1 MPHPR
6 IAIVG
11 AGPVGTT
18 LARLLH
24 LQTPSASVT
33 VFESDASPNY
43 RSQGGT
49 LDLHTQTG
57 LAALKEAGLWDDFLK
72 HARYDGEALK
82 ITDKKLKICH
92 QQEPTRGPDMSREQG
107 SGWDRQE
114 RPEID
119 RGLLRRIL
127 TESLPEGVVRWGH
140 RLKELR
146 PAGHGKK
153 PTDNELV
160 FKVVTS
166 EERREEIL
174 SGFDLIVGADG
185 GWSKVRSQALSST
198 KPLFSGIIWHEL
210 RIPDAKNTAPE
221 VYAFTNRGSVFAY
234 VDFQKIALQQMG
246 DGSLYVAVMYRAEDE
261 TWVTRCAF
269 DGNNLDETKKA
280 LLERLRDEDWHP
292 LLSEAIAQAQG
303 KAAIRGLYMLP
314 VGFSWAHR
322 QGITILGDAAHLMT
336 PFAGEGVNLG
346 MQDAR
351 MLAKGIQAGGEDLD
365 KLDEEVAAFEKDM
378 FKRAG
383 SFQKLTDDM
392 MHHWFYTENS
402 PEDVLPKARATLDK
416 FHAEFR

>member
-1 MPHPR
+1 MPHPK

-18 LARLLH
+18 LARLLL

-33 VFESDASPNY
+33 VFESDDSPDY

-49 LDLHTQTG
+49 LDLHAQTG
-57 LAALKEAGLWDDFLK
+57 LAALKEAGLWEDFLK

-82 ITDKKLKICH
+82 ITDKKLKIYH
-92 QQEPTRGPDMSREQG
+92 QQEPSGGSGMPREQG
-107 SGWDRQE
+107 SGWGRQE

-119 RGLLRRIL
+119 RGQLRRL
-127 TESLPEGVVRWGH
+127 LNESLPEGVVRWGH

-146 PAGHGKK
+146 PAGHSEK

-166 EERREEIL
+166 GERPEEVIL

-210 RIPDAKNTAPE
+210 RIPDAKNTAPK
-221 VYAFTNRGSVFAY
+221 VYAFTNRGSVFAH

-246 DGSLYVAVMYRAEDE
+246 DGSLYVTVMYRAEDE
-261 TWVTRCAF
+261 TCGF
-269 DGNNLDETKKA
+269 DGNKLDETKKA
-280 LLERLRDEDWHP
+280 LLERLSDEDWHP
-292 LLSEAIAQAQG
+292 LLSEAIAQAQD

-365 KLDEEVAAFEKDM
+365 RLDEEVAAFEKDM

-383 SFQKLTDDM
+383 LIQKLADDL
-392 MHHWFYTENS
+392 MHHWFYTEKS

-416 FHAEFR
+416 FYREERGS